1 MKNGPPLGELLEEG
15 RRRLRAMPFGP
26 PAREAALLLATLLGW
41 SEARVLARSDEH
53 VDQEL
58 AAAFRAW
65 LDRREKGEPV
75 AYLFG
80 RREFFGREFQVDQRV
95 LVPRPETEH
104 LIEIALKLDLPPA
117 PRIADVGTGSG
128 AIAVTLAAELPQ
140 SRLVATDLSLGALK
154 VARGNAQAHGVAD
167 RIAFLQT
174 DLLAGIDLRKLDLLV
189 SNPPYIDPAVAETL
203 SPEVVEFEPHLA
215 LFSPQEGK
223 EAIGRLLDAAR
234 GLRPGTPILLEI
246 GYDQADFVAE
256 EARRQGL
263 GPVEIS
269 NDYAGLPRNALL
281 SR

>member
-1 MKNGPPLGELLEEG
+1 MKNGPALGELLEEG
-15 RRRLRAMPFGP
+15 RRRLRAMPFHP
-26 PAREAALLLATLLGW
+26 PAREAALLLAELLGW
-41 SEARVLARSDEH
+41 SEARVLARTDEN
-53 VDQEL
+53 VGPEL
-58 AAAFRAW
+58 AEHFRAL
-65 LDRREKGEPV
+65 LDRRAKGEPV

-80 RREFFGREFQVDQRV
+80 RREFYGREFQVDQRV

-104 LIEIALKLDLPPA
+104 LIEIALKLELPPS
-117 PRIADVGTGSG
+117 PRIADVGAGSG
-128 AIAVTLAAELPQ
+128 AIAVTLAAELPR
-140 SRLVATDLSLGALK
+140 SRLVATDLSLGALR
-154 VARGNAQAHGVAD
+154 VARGNAQRHGVAN
-167 RIAFLQT
+167 RIAFLHT

-189 SNPPYIDPAVAETL
+189 SNPPYVDPAAAL
-203 SPEVVEFEPHLA
+203 SREVVDFEPHLA

-223 EAIGRLLDAAR
+223 EAIGRLLTAAR

-281 SR
+281 RR